1 MKRISFLFVLSIF
14 CSVICSCRS
23 GRGQNSDT
31 ATEKNDKAHELA
43 LHTAQANDTTNEDK
57 DNTNT
62 DDDDKFF
69 EGRDIDIKNLGID
82 TTQSAINVDTL
93 TERSWDSTINGVRT
107 VIVDGKKIPFEEYA
121 NNCLNAIF
129 PLRDYRGFKVFVM
142 FFEYGDS
149 EYWEMCIADKGVVDA
164 KTQKIAIRYT
174 WDDLGNTDSKNA
186 DYNVVNFWIYKDYT
200 IHLKGEK
207 RKNGKITKRTRYYR
221 ITPDGRFEEIK
232 GKVSK

>member
-14 CSVICSCRS
+14 CGVICSCRS
-23 GRGQNSDT
+23 GRGQNNDT
-31 ATEKNDKAHELA
+31 AAEKSNKTHELA

-57 DNTNT
+57 DNT
-62 DDDDKFF
+62 DDDKFF

-93 TERSWDSTINGVRT
+93 TERSWDSTINGVKT

-186 DYNVVNFWIYKDYT
+186 DYNVVNFWSYKDYT
-200 IHLKGEK
+200 IRLRGEK

-221 ITPDGRFEEIK
+221 ITSDGRFEEIK

>member
-14 CSVICSCRS
+14 CGVICSCRS

-31 ATEKNDKAHELA
+31 AAEKSDKTHELA

-57 DNTNT
+57 DNT
-62 DDDDKFF
+62 DDDKFF

-93 TERSWDSTINGVRT
+93 TERSWDSTINGVKA

-129 PLRDYRGFKVFVM
+129 PLKDYRGFKVFVM

-149 EYWEMCIADKGVVDA
+149 EYWQMCIADKGVVDA
-164 KTQKIAIRYT
+164 KTQTMTIRYT
-174 WDDLGNTDSKNA
+174 WDDWGNTDSKNA

-200 IHLKGEK
+200 IRLKGEK
-207 RKNGKITKRTRYYR
+207 RKNGKIMKRTRYYR
-221 ITPDGRFEEIK
+221 ITSDGRFEEIK

>member
-1 MKRISFLFVLSIF
+1 MKRISFLFVLLIF

-23 GRGQNSDT
+23 VRGQNNDT
-31 ATEKNDKAHELA
+31 AAEKSNKAHELT

-57 DNTNT
+57 DNT
-62 DDDDKFF
+62 DDDKFF

-93 TERSWDSTINGVRT
+93 TERSWDSTINGVKT

-129 PLRDYRGFKVFVM
+129 PLRDYRGFKVFIM

-149 EYWEMCIADKGVVDA
+149 EYWQMCIADKGVVDA
-164 KTQKIAIRYT
+164 KTQTMTIRYT
-174 WDDLGNTDSKNA
+174 WDDWGNTDSKNA

-200 IHLKGEK
+200 IRLKGEK

>member
-1 MKRISFLFVLSIF
+1 MKKISFLFVLLIF
-14 CSVICSCRS
+14 CSVICSGRS
-23 GRGQNSDT
+23 GRGQNNDT
-31 ATEKNDKAHELA
+31 AAEKSDKAHELT

-57 DNTNT
+57 DNT
-62 DDDDKFF
+62 DDDKFF

-93 TERSWDSTINGVRT
+93 TERSWDSTINGVKT

-149 EYWEMCIADKGVVDA
+149 EYWQMCIADKGVVDA

-200 IHLKGEK
+200 VRLKGEK

-221 ITPDGRFEEIK
+221 ITSDGRFEEIK

>member
-1 MKRISFLFVLSIF
+1 MKKFSFLFVLSIF
-14 CSVICSCRS
+14 CGVICSCRS

-31 ATEKNDKAHELA
+31 AAEKSDKTHELA

-57 DNTNT
+57 DNT
-62 DDDDKFF
+62 DDEKFF

-174 WDDLGNTDSKNA
+174 WDDWGNTDSKNA

-200 IHLKGEK
+200 IRLKGEK

-221 ITPDGRFEEIK
+221 ITSDGRFEEIK

>member
-1 MKRISFLFVLSIF
+1 MFVLLIF
-14 CSVICSCRS
+14 FSVLCSCRS
-23 GRGQNSDT
+23 GRGQNNDT
-31 ATEKNDKAHELA
+31 AAEKSDKAHELT
-43 LHTAQANDTTNEDK
+43 LHTVQANDTTNEDK

-62 DDDDKFF
+62 DDDKFF
-69 EGRDIDIKNLGID
+69 EGRDIDIKKLGID

-93 TERSWDSTINGVRT
+93 TERSWDSTINGVKT

-149 EYWEMCIADKGVVDA
+149 EYWQMCIADKGVVDA
-164 KTQKIAIRYT
+164 KTQTMTIRYT
-174 WDDLGNTDSKNA
+174 WDDWGNTDSKNA

-200 IHLKGEK
+200 IRLKGEK
-207 RKNGKITKRTRYYR
+207 RKNGKIMKRTRYYR
-221 ITPDGRFEEIK
+221 ITSDGRFEEIK

>member
-1 MKRISFLFVLSIF
+1 MKRISFLFVLLIF

-23 GRGQNSDT
+23 GRGQNNDT
-31 ATEKNDKAHELA
+31 AAEKSDKAHELT

-57 DNTNT
+57 DNT
-62 DDDDKFF
+62 DDDKFF

-93 TERSWDSTINGVRT
+93 TERSWDSTINGVKT

-149 EYWEMCIADKGVVDA
+149 EYWQMCIADKGVVDA
-164 KTQKIAIRYT
+164 KTQTMAIRYT
-174 WDDLGNTDSKNA
+174 WDDWGNTDSKNA

-200 IHLKGEK
+200 IRLKGEK

-221 ITPDGRFEEIK
+221 ITSDGRFEEIK

>member
-14 CSVICSCRS
+14 CRS
-23 GRGQNSDT
+23 GRGQNNDT
-31 ATEKNDKAHELA
+31 ATEKNDKAHELK

-57 DNTNT
+57 DNT
-62 DDDDKFF
+62 DDDKFF
-69 EGRDIDIKNLGID
+69 EGRDIDIKKSGID

-93 TERSWDSTINGVRT
+93 TERSWDSTINGVKT

-149 EYWEMCIADKGVVDA
+149 EYWQMCIADKGVVDA
-164 KTQKIAIRYT
+164 KTQTMTIRYT
-174 WDDLGNTDSKNA
+174 WDDWGNTDSKNA

-200 IHLKGEK
+200 IRLRGEK

-221 ITPDGRFEEIK
+221 ITSDGRFEEIK

>member
-1 MKRISFLFVLSIF
+1 MKKISFLFVLLIF
-14 CSVICSCRS
+14 CSVICSGRS
-23 GRGQNSDT
+23 GRGQNNDT
-31 ATEKNDKAHELA
+31 AAEKSDKAHELT

-57 DNTNT
+57 DNT
-62 DDDDKFF
+62 DDDKFF

-93 TERSWDSTINGVRT
+93 TERSWDSTINGVKT

-200 IHLKGEK
+200 VRLKGEK

-221 ITPDGRFEEIK
+221 ITSDGRFEEIK

>member
-1 MKRISFLFVLSIF
+1 MFVLLIF
-14 CSVICSCRS
+14 FSVLCSCRS

-31 ATEKNDKAHELA
+31 ATEKSDKVHELA

-62 DDDDKFF
+62 DDSDKFF
-69 EGRDIDIKNLGID
+69 KGKDIDIKKLGID

-93 TERSWDSTINGVRT
+93 TERSWDSTINGVKT

-200 IHLKGEK
+200 VRLKGEK

-221 ITPDGRFEEIK
+221 ITSDGRFEEIK

>member
-1 MKRISFLFVLSIF
+1 MFYRYFAASSAPVGREEDKT
-14 CSVICSCRS
+14 VIPLPK
-23 GRGQNSDT
+23 
-31 ATEKNDKAHELA
+31 KNDKAHELA

-57 DNTNT
+57 DNT
-62 DDDDKFF
+62 DDDKFF
-69 EGRDIDIKNLGID
+69 EGKDIDIKNLGID

-93 TERSWDSTINGVRT
+93 TERSWDSTINGVKT

-174 WDDLGNTDSKNA
+174 WDDWGNTDSDNA

-200 IHLKGEK
+200 IRLKGEK

>member
-14 CSVICSCRS
+14 CGVICSCRS

-31 ATEKNDKAHELA
+31 AAEKSDKTHELA

-57 DNTNT
+57 DNT
-62 DDDDKFF
+62 DDEKFF

-149 EYWEMCIADKGVVDA
+149 EYWQMCIADKGVVDA
-164 KTQKIAIRYT
+164 KTQTMTIRYT
-174 WDDLGNTDSKNA
+174 WDDWGNTDSKNA

-200 IHLKGEK
+200 IRLKGEK

>member
-14 CSVICSCRS
+14 CSVICCCRS

-31 ATEKNDKAHELA
+31 ATEKSDKAHELS

-57 DNTNT
+57 DNT
-62 DDDDKFF
+62 DDDKFF

-93 TERSWDSTINGVRT
+93 TERSWDSTINGVKT

-149 EYWEMCIADKGVVDA
+149 EYWEMFIADKGVVDA

-200 IHLKGEK
+200 IRLKGEK

>member
-1 MKRISFLFVLSIF
+1 MKRISFLFVLLTF
-14 CSVICSCRS
+14 CGVICSCRS

-31 ATEKNDKAHELA
+31 ATEKSDKAHELA

-57 DNTNT
+57 DNT
-62 DDDDKFF
+62 DDDKFF

-93 TERSWDSTINGVRT
+93 TERSWDSTINGVKT

-200 IHLKGEK
+200 IRLKGEK

>member
-1 MKRISFLFVLSIF
+1 MKRISFLFVLLIF

-23 GRGQNSDT
+23 GREQNNDT
-31 ATEKNDKAHELA
+31 AAEKSNKAHELT

-57 DNTNT
+57 DNT
-62 DDDDKFF
+62 DDDKFF

-107 VIVDGKKIPFEEYA
+107 VIVDGKKMPFEEHA

-129 PLRDYRGFKVFVM
+129 PLRNYRGFKVFVM

-200 IHLKGEK
+200 IRLKGEK

-221 ITPDGRFEEIK
+221 ITSDGRFEEIK

>member
-31 ATEKNDKAHELA
+31 AAEKSDKAHELT

-57 DNTNT
+57 DNT
-62 DDDDKFF
+62 DDDKFF
-69 EGRDIDIKNLGID
+69 EGKDIDINLGID

-149 EYWEMCIADKGVVDA
+149 EYGEMCIADKGVVDA

-174 WDDLGNTDSKNA
+174 WDDLGNTDRDNA

-200 IHLKGEK
+200 IRLKGEK
-207 RKNGKITKRTRYYR
+207 RKDGKITKRTRYYR

>member
-1 MKRISFLFVLSIF
+1 MKRISFLFVLLIF
-14 CSVICSCRS
+14 CGVLCSCRS

-31 ATEKNDKAHELA
+31 AAEKSDKAHELK
-43 LHTAQANDTTNEDK
+43 LHTAQVNDTTNEDK
-57 DNTNT
+57 DNT
-62 DDDDKFF
+62 DDDKFF
-69 EGRDIDIKNLGID
+69 EGRDIDIKKLGID

-93 TERSWDSTINGVRT
+93 TERSWDSTINGVKT

-149 EYWEMCIADKGVVDA
+149 EYWQMCIADKGVVDA
-164 KTQKIAIRYT
+164 KTQTMAIRYT
-174 WDDLGNTDSKNA
+174 WDDWGNTDSKNA

-200 IHLKGEK
+200 IRLKGEK

-221 ITPDGRFEEIK
+221 ITSDGRFEEIK

>member
-1 MKRISFLFVLSIF
+1 MKRISFLFVLLIF

-23 GRGQNSDT
+23 GREQNNDT
-31 ATEKNDKAHELA
+31 AAEKSNKAHELT

-57 DNTNT
+57 DNT
-62 DDDDKFF
+62 DDDKFF

-200 IHLKGEK
+200 IRLKGEK

-221 ITPDGRFEEIK
+221 ITSDGRFEEIK

>member
-1 MKRISFLFVLSIF
+1 MKRISFLFVLLIF

-23 GRGQNSDT
+23 GREQNNDT
-31 ATEKNDKAHELA
+31 AAEKSNKAHELT

-57 DNTNT
+57 DNT
-62 DDDDKFF
+62 DDDKFF

-200 IHLKGEK
+200 IRLKGEK

>member
-1 MKRISFLFVLSIF
+1 MKRISFLFVLLTF
-14 CSVICSCRS
+14 CGVICSCRS
-23 GRGQNSDT
+23 GRGQNNDT
-31 ATEKNDKAHELA
+31 ATEKSDKTHELA

-93 TERSWDSTINGVRT
+93 TERSWDSTINGVRM

-200 IHLKGEK
+200 IRLKGEK

>member
-1 MKRISFLFVLSIF
+1 MKRISFLFVLLIF
-14 CSVICSCRS
+14 CSVFCSCQS
-23 GRGQNSDT
+23 GRGQNNDT
-31 ATEKNDKAHELA
+31 ATEKSDKTHELA
-43 LHTAQANDTTNEDK
+43 LHTAQANDTTYEDK

-62 DDDDKFF
+62 DDDKFF
-69 EGRDIDIKNLGID
+69 EGKDIDIKKLGID

-93 TERSWDSTINGVRT
+93 TERSWDSTINGVKT

-200 IHLKGEK
+200 IRLKGEK

-221 ITPDGRFEEIK
+221 ITSDGRFEEIK

>member
-1 MKRISFLFVLSIF
+1 MKRISFLFVLLIF
-14 CSVICSCRS
+14 CGVICSCRS

-31 ATEKNDKAHELA
+31 ATEKSDKTHELK
-43 LHTAQANDTTNEDK
+43 LHTAQANDTINEGK
-57 DNTNT
+57 DNT
-62 DDDDKFF
+62 DDDKFF
-69 EGRDIDIKNLGID
+69 EGRDIDIKKLGID

-129 PLRDYRGFKVFVM
+129 PLRDYRGFKVFVI

-200 IHLKGEK
+200 IRLKGEK
-207 RKNGKITKRTRYYR
+207 RKDGKITKRTRYYR
-221 ITPDGRFEEIK
+221 ITSDGRFEEIK

>member
-1 MKRISFLFVLSIF
+1 MSKYMKRISFLFVLSIF

-31 ATEKNDKAHELA
+31 AAEKSDKTHELA

-62 DDDDKFF
+62 DDDKFF
-69 EGRDIDIKNLGID
+69 EGKDIDINLGID
-82 TTQSAINVDTL
+82 TTQSVINVDTL

-129 PLRDYRGFKVFVM
+129 PLRAER
-142 FFEYGDS
+142 S
-149 EYWEMCIADKGVVDA
+149 EERRV
-164 KTQKIAIRYT
+164 
-174 WDDLGNTDSKNA
+174 
-186 DYNVVNFWIYKDYT
+186 
-200 IHLKGEK
+200 
-207 RKNGKITKRTRYYR
+207 GKECRSRWSPYH
-221 ITPDGRFEEIK
+221 
-232 GKVSK
+232 

>member
-14 CSVICSCRS
+14 CGVICSCRS

-31 ATEKNDKAHELA
+31 AAEKSDKTHELA

-57 DNTNT
+57 DNT
-62 DDDDKFF
+62 DDDKFF

-93 TERSWDSTINGVRT
+93 TERSWDSTINGVKA

-129 PLRDYRGFKVFVM
+129 PLKDYRGFKVFVM

-149 EYWEMCIADKGVVDA
+149 EYWQMCIADKGVVDA
-164 KTQKIAIRYT
+164 KTQTMTIRYT
-174 WDDLGNTDSKNA
+174 WDDWGNTDSKNA

-200 IHLKGEK
+200 IRLKGEK

-221 ITPDGRFEEIK
+221 ITSDGRFEEIK

>member
-14 CSVICSCRS
+14 CGVICSCRS
-23 GRGQNSDT
+23 GRGQNNDT
-31 ATEKNDKAHELA
+31 ATEKSDKAHELA

-69 EGRDIDIKNLGID
+69 EGKDIDIKNLGID

-93 TERSWDSTINGVRT
+93 TERSWDSTINGVKT

-174 WDDLGNTDSKNA
+174 WDDLGNTDSDNA
-186 DYNVVNFWIYKDYT
+186 DYNAVNFWIYKDYT
-200 IHLKGEK
+200 IRLKGEK

>member
-1 MKRISFLFVLSIF
+1 MFVLLIF
-14 CSVICSCRS
+14 FSVLCSCRS
-23 GRGQNSDT
+23 GRGQNNDT
-31 ATEKNDKAHELA
+31 ATEKSDKTHELA

-93 TERSWDSTINGVRT
+93 TERSWDSTINGVKT

-129 PLRDYRGFKVFVM
+129 PLRDYRCFKVFVM

-200 IHLKGEK
+200 IRLKGEK

>member
-1 MKRISFLFVLSIF
+1 MKRISFLFVLLIF

-23 GRGQNSDT
+23 GREQNNDT
-31 ATEKNDKAHELA
+31 AAEKSNKAHELT

-57 DNTNT
+57 DNT
-62 DDDDKFF
+62 DDDKFF

-93 TERSWDSTINGVRT
+93 TERSWDSTINGVKT

-149 EYWEMCIADKGVVDA
+149 EYWQMCIADKGVVDA
-164 KTQKIAIRYT
+164 KTQTMAIRYT
-174 WDDLGNTDSKNA
+174 WDDWGNTDSKNA

-200 IHLKGEK
+200 IRLRGEK

-221 ITPDGRFEEIK
+221 ITSDGRFEEIK

>member
-1 MKRISFLFVLSIF
+1 MFVLLIF
-14 CSVICSCRS
+14 FSVLCSCRS

-31 ATEKNDKAHELA
+31 ATEKSDKVHELA
-43 LHTAQANDTTNEDK
+43 LHTAQANDTTYEDK

-62 DDDDKFF
+62 DDDKFF
-69 EGRDIDIKNLGID
+69 EGRDIDIKKLGID

-93 TERSWDSTINGVRT
+93 TERSWDSTINGVKT

-200 IHLKGEK
+200 IRLKGEK

-221 ITPDGRFEEIK
+221 ITSDGRFEEIK
-232 GKVSK
+232 GKFSK

>member
-14 CSVICSCRS
+14 CGVICSCRS

-31 ATEKNDKAHELA
+31 AAEKSDKTHELA

-57 DNTNT
+57 DNT
-62 DDDDKFF
+62 DDDKFF

-93 TERSWDSTINGVRT
+93 TERSWDSTINGVKT

-129 PLRDYRGFKVFVM
+129 PLKDYRGFKVFVM

-164 KTQKIAIRYT
+164 KTQTMTIRYT
-174 WDDLGNTDSKNA
+174 WDDWGNTDSKNA

-200 IHLKGEK
+200 IRLKGEK
-207 RKNGKITKRTRYYR
+207 RKDGKITKRTRYYR

>member
-1 MKRISFLFVLSIF
+1 MKRISFLFVLLIF
-14 CSVICSCRS
+14 CGVICSCRS
-23 GRGQNSDT
+23 GRGQNNDT
-31 ATEKNDKAHELA
+31 ATEKSDKVHELA
-43 LHTAQANDTTNEDK
+43 LNTAQANNTTNEDK
-57 DNTNT
+57 DNT
-62 DDDDKFF
+62 DDDKFF
-69 EGRDIDIKNLGID
+69 EGKDIDIKNLGID

-129 PLRDYRGFKVFVM
+129 PLRDYRGFKVFVI

-200 IHLKGEK
+200 IRLKGEK
-207 RKNGKITKRTRYYR
+207 RRNGKITKRTRYYR

>member
-14 CSVICSCRS
+14 CGVICSCRS

-31 ATEKNDKAHELA
+31 AAEKSDKTHELA

-57 DNTNT
+57 DNT
-62 DDDDKFF
+62 DDDKFF

-93 TERSWDSTINGVRT
+93 TERSWDSTINGVKA

-129 PLRDYRGFKVFVM
+129 PLKDYRGFKVFVM

-149 EYWEMCIADKGVVDA
+149 EYWQMCIADKGVVDA
-164 KTQKIAIRYT
+164 KTQTMTIRYT
-174 WDDLGNTDSKNA
+174 WDDWGNTDSKNA

-200 IHLKGEK
+200 IRLKGEK
-207 RKNGKITKRTRYYR
+207 RKNGKIMKILPYHLRRQIR
-221 ITPDGRFEEIK
+221 GDK
-232 GKVSK
+232 GKSQ

>member
-1 MKRISFLFVLSIF
+1 MKRISFLFVLLIF

-23 GRGQNSDT
+23 GREQNNDT
-31 ATEKNDKAHELA
+31 AAEKSNKAHELT

-57 DNTNT
+57 DNT
-62 DDDDKFF
+62 DDDKFF

-107 VIVDGKKIPFEEYA
+107 VIVDGKKMPFEEHA

-200 IHLKGEK
+200 IRLKGEK

-221 ITPDGRFEEIK
+221 ITSDGRFEEIK

>member
-1 MKRISFLFVLSIF
+1 MKRISFLFVLLIF
-14 CSVICSCRS
+14 CGVLCSCRS

-31 ATEKNDKAHELA
+31 AAEKSDKAHELK
-43 LHTAQANDTTNEDK
+43 LHTAQVNDTTNEDK
-57 DNTNT
+57 DNT
-62 DDDDKFF
+62 DDDKFF
-69 EGRDIDIKNLGID
+69 EGRDIDIKKLGID

-93 TERSWDSTINGVRT
+93 TERSWDSTINGVKT

-149 EYWEMCIADKGVVDA
+149 EYWQMCIADKGVVDA
-164 KTQKIAIRYT
+164 KTQTMTIRYT
-174 WDDLGNTDSKNA
+174 WDDWGNTDSKNA

-200 IHLKGEK
+200 IRLRGEK

-221 ITPDGRFEEIK
+221 ITSDGRFEEIK